1 MNSPLYRP
9 DQASSQSDTVAGSL
23 KDIIKLRQ
31 LLLGKEYSELLNLN
45 YRLNH
50 PQQRTEAVAEI
61 ISEALAKRS
70 AEDDSLADALSS
82 TIEQALQVSVK
93 KDPQPIA
100 AAIFPVIG
108 PAIRKA
114 IQEALNTTLEKISAL
129 LNQGLSPEVL
139 RWRFQA
145 WRSGV
150 PYSEFVL
157 AKTLVYRVEQAFLI
171 HRESGLLIAHAISEH
186 IESKDPDIISGM
198 LTAITDFIVDA
209 FGENVAQSTSVDS
222 FQLGDL
228 TVNVQAGPVATLA
241 LVVRGVAASTLKEI
255 QYENLEQIHRLYG
268 KELRVFDEDVHINSK
283 VMPFLE
289 QCLLQQSRQEENQG
303 ERRPSNLKVWLL
315 MAFILVAI
323 GLWQFNQYLI
333 QKKWQQ
339 VVTHIA
345 EEPGLVVLNQQ
356 EKAGV
361 FYLSGLQDPMAR
373 RPEAFLPAS
382 LLEELDIRLS
392 WSAYFSLE
400 PEIILK
406 RLQSLITV
414 PASVSFELHQQTLFL
429 SGEASEEWFGQFRHV
444 QSQVPGISAIDAA
457 ALKRLPASENVFT
470 VEATKLN
477 AKQLYFDS
485 GKVQLSEQE
494 KQKLPGII
502 LVLEKLYSIS
512 KENDYPLTI
521 LIRGHSDS
529 GGTQGLNQTLSLSR
543 AEAVLQAINNESS
556 LLRKADMFLLK
567 AYGYL
572 LEDESKKNHLMHN
585 RRVDFKIQSKLLER
599 R

>member
-1 MNSPLYRP
+1 MNSPLYRS
-9 DQASSQSDTVAGSL
+9 DRASSQRDAVAGSL
-23 KDIIKLRQ
+23 NDIVKLRQ

-70 AEDDSLADALSS
+70 AEDDSLADVLSS

-114 IQEALNTTLEKISAL
+114 IQEALNNTLERISAL
-129 LNQGLSPEVL
+129 LNQGLSSEAL

-150 PYSEFVL
+150 SYSEFVL
-157 AKTLVYRVEQAFLI
+157 AKTLIYRVEQAFLI

-209 FGENVAQSTSVDS
+209 FGQNVEQSSSVDS

-228 TVNVQAGPVATLA
+228 TVKVQAGPVASLA
-241 LVVRGVAASTLKEI
+241 LVVRGVAAPTLKEI
-255 QYENLEQIHRLYG
+255 QHENLEQIHRLYG
-268 KELRVFDEDVHINSK
+268 KELQVFDEDVHINSK

-289 QCLLQQSRQEENQG
+289 QCLLQQSRREK
-303 ERRPSNLKVWLL
+303 RKSSNLKAWLL
-315 MAFILVAI
+315 MAFILLAI
-323 GLWQFNQYLI
+323 GSWQFNQYLI

-345 EEPGLVVLNQQ
+345 EEPGLVVLNQ
-356 EKAGV
+356 EKKAGV
-361 FYLSGLQDPMAR
+361 FYLSGLQDPLAR
-373 RPEAFLPAS
+373 PPEAFLPEN
-382 LLEELDIRLS
+382 LLEELDIRFN
-392 WSAYFSLE
+392 WSAYFSSE

-414 PASVSFELHQQTLFL
+414 PASVSLELHQQTLFL
-429 SGEASEEWFGQFRHV
+429 SGEAAEEWFDQLQQV
-444 QSQVPGISAIDAA
+444 QIQVPGISVIDAS
-457 ALKRLPASENVFT
+457 ALKRLPASEKAFFT
-470 VEATKLN
+470 AEAIKLN

-485 GKVQLSEQE
+485 GKVQLSGQE
-494 KQKLPGII
+494 KQKLPEII
-502 LVLEKLYSIS
+502 LILEKLYSIS
-512 KENDYPLTI
+512 QENNYPLTI

-529 GGTQGLNQTLSLSR
+529 DGAQGLNQAVSAAR

-556 LLRKADMFLLK
+556 LLKKTDMFLLK
-567 AYGYL
+567 AYGYA
-572 LEDESKKNHLMHN
+572 LENESQQAHLMHN
-585 RRVDFKIQSKLLER
+585 RRVDFKVQSKLLER
-599 R
+599 S